1 MKLSFG
7 TSAVREQFNLYIAL
21 FAFLW
26 VLILLPK
33 AAQFAVLFAIAAG
46 LVLSNKA
53 RLMERAIP
61 TYALFFILGFLV
73 HGVSILAQCAS
84 GVADLDRL
92 LAAINTLLIWVIAII
107 FHLKYRFHVVD
118 RHFVDKVYRL
128 ALLAFAILIAVYC
141 LSLIYDHNIINV
153 GGYQLH
159 LKRLDYLD
167 TGTTTRFAGLMETV
181 LGPSHMYS
189 ILAPILVV
197 CARGD
202 YRKTLCSIAAL
213 LLGLYVVVQTHSR
226 IGLVVCTAICILSVG
241 YLLCTVGKYRVLF
254 QAIAA
259 ISIATLLIFAVL
271 NIPKIM
277 ELMSDLFFSRAGS
290 NSARFG
296 IYENSIEVT
305 LEKSPIVG
313 MGIKYMLGDF
323 PYGSHCT
330 YIGIFYKTGFLG
342 SVFFLLGFLG
352 MLAGCFSTLKR
363 GGYGIAVVLSV
374 ASYFGLLIFADLD
387 GSNWVICLAFATWGL
402 LSNESFITAANHGQT
417 CQSLAYM
424 QK

>member
-1 MKLSFG
+1 MKLSSGVF
-7 TSAVREQFNLYIAL
+7 AAREINTLYIVL

-26 VLILLPK
+26 VLILVPK
-33 AAQFAVLFAIAAG
+33 AVQFFVLFFIAAT
-46 LVLSNKA
+46 LVLSNKT
-53 RLMERAIP
+53 RLMERKVP
-61 TYALFFILGFLV
+61 FYALFFVLGILV

-84 GVADLDRL
+84 GVSDLDRL
-92 LAAINTLLIWVIAII
+92 LASINTLFVWIIAII

-118 RHFVDKVYRL
+118 KYFVDKVYRF
-128 ALLAFAILIAVYC
+128 ALLAFAILIVVYC
-141 LSLIYDHNIINV
+141 LSLIYNHNVINV
-153 GGYQLH
+153 GGYQLY
-159 LKRLDYLD
+159 LRRLDYLD

-202 YRKTLCSIAAL
+202 NRKTFCSIAAL
-213 LLGLYVVVQTHSR
+213 LLGFYVVVQTHSR
-226 IGLVVCTAICILSVG
+226 IGLVVCTAICILSVC

-259 ISIATLLIFAVL
+259 ISIVSLLFFAVL
-271 NIPKIM
+271 NIPVIM
-277 ELMSDLFFSRAGS
+277 ELMSDIFFSRAGS
-290 NSARFG
+290 NGARFG
-296 IYENSIEVT
+296 IYANSIAIT
-305 LEKSPIVG
+305 LEKSPIIG

-342 SVFFLLGFLG
+342 SPFFLFGFLG

-363 GGYGIAVVLSV
+363 GGFGIAVVLSV
-374 ASYFGLLIFADLD
+374 ASYFGLLVFADLD

-402 LSNESFITAANHGQT
+402 LSNKSFIAAN
-417 CQSLAYM
+417 
-424 QK
+424 K